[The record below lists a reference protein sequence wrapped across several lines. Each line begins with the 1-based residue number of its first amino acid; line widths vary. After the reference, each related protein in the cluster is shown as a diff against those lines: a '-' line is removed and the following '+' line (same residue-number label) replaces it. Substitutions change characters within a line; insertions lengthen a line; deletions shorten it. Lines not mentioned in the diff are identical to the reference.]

1 MKSYA
6 FLVNDLAWDQVQYG
20 PIWRCLHA
28 DLWSALTL
36 NSEAMQNREFPKPA
50 NLPSQHSGYSQRGM
64 VATYIEVQ
72 FIFQDRYL
80 SADTLTAVTD
90 EAVCGH

>member
-1 MKSYA
+1 MP
-6 FLVNDLAWDQVQYG
+6 FLINDLGWDQVQYG
-20 PIWRCLHA
+20 PIWRRLHA

-36 NSEAMQNREFPKPA
+36 NSEAMQNREFLKTA
-50 NLPSQHSGYSQRGM
+50 SLPSQHSGYSQRGM

-80 SADTLTAVTD
+80 SADTLTAVTKK
-90 EAVCGH
+90 AVCGH